1 MNFRIPIHI
10 KNHFLK
16 ICKQHNISMASR
28 LNIMIQEFVSHEERS
43 ALNSHYL
50 DNDSAT
56 LSIYTTMTGG
66 NYDSR

>member
-1 MNFRIPIHI
+1 
-10 KNHFLK
+10 
-16 ICKQHNISMASR
+16 
-28 LNIMIQEFVSHEERS
+28 MIQEFVSHEERS